1 MSKATANLVES
12 IPVGLNDLRTYNSK
26 YIPGIQYTEDV
37 LKEEKIV
44 ILKEYNKYL
53 SFMEKYFSNK
63 NAEPLP
69 IGSELSK
76 HIFG

>member
-1 MSKATANLVES
+1 MDQMIKNYPNDTWTIAAAKVIWSSWQES
-12 IPVGLNDLRTYNSK
+12 RDDI
-26 YIPGIQYTEDV
+26 EDD
-37 LKEEKIV
+37 LKEEKII

-69 IGSELSK
+69 TGLELSK